1 MGTKTKRTKDDLM
14 QQLHDQLELLRMGCE
29 HFDAGKEVAGKH
41 IALNLRVLL
50 HQTKTSHSLL
60 QQLGLRDGYFIDTAY
75 PLNPKNVL
83 TECGLT
89 AIRLTGGEGARYL
102 PHVLNGGGTVSSRK
116 IQFADWW
123 NNPVIKDNRGRKFS
137 RRELVLNV
145 SNTDGGAHVDPEL
158 DEAYMELSRKNSLA
172 WLFNLGDGVQ
182 RDMTGPEL
190 ACIRQIAHEVLST
203 LATKAP
209 GPNVTSA

>member
-1 MGTKTKRTKDDLM
+1 VATKTKRTKDDLM
-14 QQLHDQLELLRMGCE
+14 QQLREQRDLLQMGCD

-41 IALNLRVLL
+41 LALNLRVLL
-50 HQTKTSHSLL
+50 HQTKNSHSLL
-60 QQLGLRDGYFIDTAY
+60 QQLGLRDGYFIDTAH
-75 PLNPKNVL
+75 PLIPRNGL

-89 AIRLTGGEGARYL
+89 TIQYISDQGATYI
-102 PHVLNGGGTVSSRK
+102 PNVLMPGGGASNRK
-116 IQFADWW
+116 IPFPDWW

-172 WLFNLGDGVQ
+172 WQFSLGDGVQ
-182 RDMTGPEL
+182 RDMAGPVL
-190 ACIRQIAHEVLST
+190 ACMRQIAHEVLST
-203 LATKAP
+203 LAPKI
-209 GPNVTSA
+209 V